1 MFHGN
6 ESRRANLRIAQ
17 RQVERSSGQDD
28 MQYPFRLFG
37 ERCLASF
44 IRMHFSID
52 RSRREITKAL
62 RQALPVHAGWGARH
76 KARTPFHP
84 NWAATRC
91 RKCGSHDLRRL
102 PRTLR
107 RWPPS
112 SNFLSLEILA

>member
-28 MQYPFRLFG
+28 MQYRFRLFG

-62 RQALPVHAGWGARH
+62 RQALPCTRGGVHGTRPAPLSN
-76 KARTPFHP
+76 RT
-84 NWAATRC
+84 
-91 RKCGSHDLRRL
+91 GQRL
-102 PRTLR
+102 AVESAVRMT
-107 RWPPS
+107 
-112 SNFLSLEILA
+112 